1 MSDET
6 TNSELNTGEGTNPVA
21 EPVEDRGE
29 WYVVHTYSGYEN
41 KVKANIEK
49 IVKNR
54 NLQDL
59 IFDIKVPMEERIE
72 MKNGRKKSVAR
83 KVFPG
88 YVLVKMIMNDD
99 TWYIVRN
106 THGVTGFVGPGAQPV
121 PLDESEVE
129 KLGMDRVEIKIDL
142 KENDNIRVI
151 SGPLENFVGI
161 VQEVLPDQQKVRVL
175 VSMFGRETPLE
186 LLFSQ
191 VQKI

>member
-1 MSDET
+1 MADDT
-6 TNSELNTGEGTNPVA
+6 TNELNMNEASSPETGLN
-21 EPVEDRGE
+21 EDRGA

-106 THGVTGFVGPGAQPV
+106 THGVTGFVGPGAQPI
-121 PLDESEVE
+121 PLDNEEVE

-142 KENDNIRVI
+142 HEGDNIRVI